1 MGMQESTSW
10 YVQVAEIF
18 SAGGTQFSC
27 AAVGNFPLYNI
38 CPRTCW
44 KFADVMYIIS
54 VCLYMCV
61 CDHSPCF
68 TMSNEIGLSVIVTS

>member
-18 SAGGTQFSC
+18 STGGTQFSC
-27 AAVGNFPLYNI
+27 TADGNFPHCNI

-44 KFADVMYIIS
+44 KLADVMYIIS
-54 VCLYMCV
+54 MCV
-61 CDHSPCF
+61 CVCVCVI
-68 TMSNEIGLSVIVTS
+68 TVLVSV